1 LKGIRMNFRWMSSAA
16 FSRFFILSLS
26 AVLACGAVASAQTAE
41 TPLAVHGNV
50 LKLSLVLKPS
60 KPDAMGNIESV
71 DITLRADFVKILAGE
86 PLLALPTVVENV
98 QTIAEDVQ
106 SLTAS
111 DADGAV
117 PLISHDEPDSENAP
131 PRRVWTPEKA
141 VAGSLTWHY
150 RAMIA
155 NGPNPRGAAPPLELR
170 TEQGAFS
177 GDAATFLILPVA
189 DTQYDLDL
197 HWDLSELPA
206 GATGMSS
213 WGAGDA
219 RSPQPERFA
228 DLGELYLFGG
238 QLYRF
243 PQQPTA
249 QGFFSAIQ
257 GRPPFDSQAL
267 MQWTE
272 GLYAYYFSY
281 FRSPRVLPYAVLL
294 RRNPIN
300 AGGGVEL
307 GNAFIGTFDEHTT
320 VDELKITLAHE
331 MAHTF
336 LRSLD
341 HSDLEGSWYSEGTA
355 VYYERLLPL
364 RAGKIGPDDFLKD
377 LNTTA
382 ARYYTDALLHTP
394 NSEIAK
400 QFWAETRVRVL
411 PYDRGALYFAL
422 VDSKERKIAGGKRS
436 LDNLIA
442 AMLKRRRNDLPMDEP
457 AWREILRNEQ
467 GQAGLDQLDAM
478 LRGDAMLPPSDAFGP
493 CFRRTSR
500 MLRRYELGFDS
511 RVLIEP
517 TRIVR
522 GLDAG
527 SNAAKAG
534 LRNGDKIVRPV
545 PQDGIQADQNALLH
559 LEIFRGGKQFVLS
572 YLPRGEQVEAYQWE
586 RVPGVSD
593 SACALPATTD
603 AASYR

>member
-1 LKGIRMNFRWMSSAA
+1 MNFRWLSSAA
-16 FSRFFILSLS
+16 FSHLCILSLS
-26 AVLACGAVASAQTAE
+26 GVLACDAVSRAQTAE
-41 TPLAVHGNV
+41 TSPAVQSHA
-50 LKLSLVLKPS
+50 LKLSVILKPS

-71 DITLRADFVKILAGE
+71 EITLRAEPAKELAGK

-111 DADGAV
+111 DANGAV
-117 PLISHDEPDSENAP
+117 PLIAHDEPGSEDAP
-131 PRRVWTPEKA
+131 ARRVWTPERA
-141 VAGSLTWHY
+141 VAGALTWHY
-150 RAMIA
+150 RATIA
-155 NGPNPRGAAPPLELR
+155 NAPNPRGAAPPLELR
-170 TEQGAFS
+170 SEQGAFS
-177 GDAATFLILPVA
+177 GDAATFLILPGA
-189 DTQYDLDL
+189 DARYDLDL

-213 WGAGDA
+213 WGVGDV
-219 RSPQPERFA
+219 RSPEPQRLA
-228 DLGELYLFGG
+228 DLGDLYLFGG

-257 GRPPFDSQAL
+257 GRPPFDGQAL

-307 GNAFIGTFDEHTT
+307 GNAFIGTFDENTD

-331 MAHTF
+331 MTHTF

-341 HSDLEGSWYSEGTA
+341 RSGLEGSWYSEGTA

-394 NSEIAK
+394 NSEIPK

-422 VDSKERKIAGGKRS
+422 VDSTERKISGGKRS

-442 AMLKRRRNDLPMDEP
+442 AMLERRRNGLPMDEA
-457 AWREILRNEQ
+457 AWREILRSDQ
-467 GQAGLDQLDAM
+467 GYAGVDQLDAM
-478 LRGDAMLPPSDAFGP
+478 LRGDTMLPPSDAFGP
-493 CFRRTSR
+493 CFRRTTR

-511 RVLIEP
+511 KVLIEP
-517 TRIVR
+517 TRVVR
-522 GLDAG
+522 SLDAS
-527 SNAAKAG
+527 SNAAKAD

-545 PQDGIQADQNALLH
+545 PQDSIQADQNALLH
-559 LEIFRGGKQFVLS
+559 LEILRDGKQFSLS

-586 RVPGVSD
+586 RAPGAPD

-603 AASYR
+603 ASSYR